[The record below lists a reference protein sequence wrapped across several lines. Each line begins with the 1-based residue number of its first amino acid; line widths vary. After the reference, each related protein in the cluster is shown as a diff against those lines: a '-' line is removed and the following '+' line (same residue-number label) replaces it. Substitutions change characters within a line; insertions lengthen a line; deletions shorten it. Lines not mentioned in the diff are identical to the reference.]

1 MTVRT
6 LMARRSPG
14 RIRRVRSRPSVLI
27 FAVLILAGLIALAYV
42 LGYVFGRL
50 LV

>member
-1 MTVRT
+1 MTACGIP
-6 LMARRSPG
+6 ARRSPG
-14 RIRRVRSRPSVLI
+14 TIRRVSGRPSVLI
-27 FAVLILAGLIALAYV
+27 FALLILAGLIALAYV

>member
-1 MTVRT
+1 MT
-6 LMARRSPG
+6 ACAIAGRRSPG
-14 RIRRVRSRPSVLI
+14 RIRPVRGRPTVLI

-42 LGYVFGRL
+42 LGYTFGRL

>member
-1 MTVRT
+1 MTGSGV
-6 LMARRSPG
+6 AGRRSPG
-14 RIRRVRSRPSVLI
+14 TISAVRGRPTVLI
-27 FAVLILAGLIALAYV
+27 FAVLILAGLILLAYV

>member
-1 MTVRT
+1 MT
-6 LMARRSPG
+6 ACAIAGRRSPG
-14 RIRRVRSRPSVLI
+14 TIRPVRGRPTVLI

-42 LGYVFGRL
+42 LGYTFGRL